1 MATIVTNPTNIK
13 KLRAL
18 KGMKKDP
25 TLPNIIHSEWWR
37 LCAKLSLVARS
48 DAKGSDHDFRG

>member
-1 MATIVTNPTNIK
+1 VTNPTNIK